1 MPSNCH
7 LRAMT
12 AGVIVAI
19 MLTAAAA
26 TVAGSASGTSKSP
39 SGTGMKPVPESGVP
53 TPPQVGDTKTNLQK
67 AFANEM
73 NAKERYTNYARQADR
88 EGYAAAAQLFRAC
101 AQAEQIHA
109 DRHVHAIAV
118 VGGEARVL
126 LDRVYSGTT
135 AENLQSAIQSEDYEV
150 NEFYPALL
158 ERARADLEPDAV
170 RSLTFALSAERDH
183 ERLLTA
189 ALANLELKPQAHPLY
204 VCSYCGKTVEALDFK
219 KCPNC
224 FTVSRKFVR
233 VGEEAPRPATSEG
246 AGATTPGAPVAPA
259 TAGAE
264 RAKPPALPEPRK

>member
-1 MPSNCH
+1 
-7 LRAMT
+7 MT
-12 AGVIVAI
+12 CGLIIAI
-19 MLTAAAA
+19 LLTAAAA
-26 TVAGSASGTSKSP
+26 TVVGGASGAAKSP
-39 SGTGMKPVPESGVP
+39 GGTGGKSSAPSESVP
-53 TPPQVGDTKTNLQK
+53 TPPVVGDTKANLQK

-126 LDRVYSGTT
+126 LDRVYAGTT
-135 AENLQSAIQSEDYEV
+135 AQNLQAAIQTEDYEV
-150 NEFYPALL
+150 NESYPALL
-158 ERARADLEPDAV
+158 ARAREDLESEAV

-189 ALANLELKPQAHPLY
+189 ALANLELRPEARPLY
-204 VCSYCGKTVEALDFK
+204 VCSYCGRTVETPDFK

-224 FTVSRKFVR
+224 FTDSRKFIR
-233 VGEEAPRPATSEG
+233 VGAAGTRPAASEG
-246 AGATTPGAPVAPA
+246 AGASTPGTPVAPA

-264 RAKPPALPEPRK
+264 RAKPPAPPEPRK

>member
-1 MPSNCH
+1 M
-7 LRAMT
+7 A
-12 AGVIVAI
+12 AGVILAI

-26 TVAGSASGTSKSP
+26 TVIKSAGSPAAKSSVSAP
-39 SGTGMKPVPESGVP
+39 GVP
-53 TPPQVGDTKTNLQK
+53 TPPVVGDTKTNLQR

-73 NAKERYTNYARQADR
+73 NAKERYTNYAKQADR

-118 VGGEARVL
+118 AGGEARVL

-135 AENLQSAIQSEDYEV
+135 AENLQAAIQSEDYEV
-150 NEFYPALL
+150 KEFYPALL

-189 ALANLELKPQAHPLY
+189 ALANLELKPEAHPLY
-204 VCSYCGKTVEALDFK
+204 VCSYCGKTVETLDFK

-224 FTVSRKFVR
+224 FTDSRKFIR
-233 VGEEAPRPATSEG
+233 VGEEGPRPAASHG
-246 AGATTPGAPVAPA
+246 ASATTPGTPVATA

-264 RAKPPALPEPRK
+264 RPKPPAPPEPRK